1 MLIGHDAAANDSR
14 TVRWK
19 DVQMTPTTG
28 TIAPGSHMTI
38 LWENYDL
45 APHDGAAEYEATIT
59 LQRDRSL
66 GGRIV
71 AQLVGP
77 LAAIARASQPSRDRV
92 SFTFSRSVPFAS
104 AFADQMTIALGDT
117 PEGNYTLTLVLKD
130 QVSGLVATRA
140 AHLTI
145 TR

>member
-1 MLIGHDAAANDSR
+1 
-14 TVRWK
+14 
-19 DVQMTPTTG
+19 MTPATG
-28 TIAPGSHMTI
+28 NIARGSHMTI

-45 APHDGAAEYEATIT
+45 ASHDGAAEYETTIM
-59 LQRDRSL
+59 LQRDRSV

-77 LAAIARASQPSRDRV
+77 LAAIARASQSSGDRV

-117 PEGNYTLTLVLKD
+117 PEGSYTITLVLTDK
-130 QVSGLVATRA
+130 VSGAVAARTT
-140 AHLTI
+140 HITI